1 MITIKTFIF
10 NDFQENTY
18 ILFDETNE
26 CIIVDPGRNS
36 SLEKKEL
43 DDYIDEIKLTPKVVL
58 NTHGHI
64 DHVLGCKYIKEK
76 YNIPFIAHKD
86 ELDLIKATLDYGLM
100 FGIKAD
106 QPPLPDR
113 FIDEN
118 ENFVFGNTSLKI
130 FHIPGHSPG
139 SIALYSAD
147 DKMILTGD
155 VLFRGSIG
163 RTDLP
168 GGNFNL
174 LISGIKSKLL
184 TLPGDTIAFPGHG
197 PYTTINDELRNNPFL
212 N

>member
-18 ILFDETNE
+18 ILSNETRS
-26 CIIVDPGRNS
+26 CIIVDPGCYIS
-36 SLEKKEL
+36 SEQNEL
-43 DDYIDEIKLTPKVVL
+43 SDYIEINQLIPEAIL